1 MGGGDLVLIALG
13 GEGHIVNARGD
24 GLGVE
29 VVLDVRDL
37 DLLAVFE
44 GPRRRAGPGL
54 KVGVERDALLNVL
67 DLFEEV
73 HRVNF
78 FLIDLA
84 LDAVLRYDEHLDGDR
99 RIVRG
104 GKGHGVVAGLGID
117 VVFDGLDGDGLLGL
131 GVPRLGR
138 GEGDDLG
145 VVELFDVL
153 HVQKEG
159 VRTDLLALFLV
170 VDRAILRDL
179 HLHGDGRTDA
189 RFDHG
194 FIVHALEKLRLDRAL
209 EHTLGTRDN
218 VEVLGADDDVDLFVL
233 IVATGTAGVLL
244 VLEHDE
250 VVLKHDAVDDVRLA
264 DELGDEFVDGG
275 AVDFGRR
282 TDLLNFTRIHDDDL
296 VGHRQRLFLIVR
308 DEDERDAD
316 LLLDVFELLLHLLA
330 EL

>member
-1 MGGGDLVLIALG
+1 MEMGSSVSASHASA
-13 GEGHIVNARGD
+13 EAR
-24 GLGVE
+24 
-29 VVLDVRDL
+29 
-37 DLLAVFE
+37 
-44 GPRRRAGPGL
+44 
-54 KVGVERDALLNVL
+54 
-67 DLFEEV
+67 
-73 HRVNF
+73 
-78 FLIDLA
+78 
-84 LDAVLRYDEHLDGDR
+84 
-99 RIVRG
+99 
-104 GKGHGVVAGLGID
+104 
-117 VVFDGLDGDGLLGL
+117 
-131 GVPRLGR
+131 
-138 GEGDDLG
+138 GDDLG

-170 VDRAILRDL
+170 VDRAVLRDL

-233 IVATGTAGVLL
+233 IVAAGTAGVLL

-330 EL
+330 EF